1 MNNLDC
7 YNSSLMETIIYIE
20 TKLIELIKIKIMS
33 MINDVNLIITFEFF
47 WL

>member
-7 YNSSLMETIIYIE
+7 SNSSLMETIIYIE